1 MGIILHIVVAALA
14 VLGLY
19 FLLKVIF
26 SLIFQSHTAT
36 AVIIEDK
43 ISLRSLDIL
52 LDDAKSAVLFSQRG
66 RIVVLLPE
74 NVLSECDEGDKALL
88 RETAESYGAKIYS
101 I

>member
-1 MGIILHIVVAALA
+1 MAALA

-26 SLIFQSHTAT
+26 SLIFGSHTAT

-52 LDDAKSAVLFSQRG
+52 LDDAKSEIRLSKRG

-74 NVLSECDEGDKALL
+74 NVLSECDEGDKALI
-88 RETAESYGAKIYS
+88 RETAESFGAEIYA

>member
-1 MGIILHIVVAALA
+1 MVLHIVIAALA

-26 SLIFQSHTAT
+26 SLIFGSHTAT

-52 LDDAKSAVLFSQRG
+52 LDDAKSAIMFSKRG

-74 NVLSECDEGDKALL
+74 NVLSECDDGDKALL
-88 RETAESYGAKIYS
+88 REIAESYGAEVYS